1 MIENL
6 PAYIAFSFALS
17 TFLAIWFFS
26 MAARHHRL
34 TLIVVIAWLVIQ
46 GIVGFS
52 KFYPQ
57 THTTPPRFMLLG
69 IPPLVLIA
77 LMFLTPAGRKFTD
90 SLDPKWLT
98 LLHTIRIPV
107 ELVLLGLY
115 LHAQVPRLMTFE
127 GRNFDIIAGLS
138 APFVAYYGYVK
149 HALGRTALLLW
160 NFICLALLLNIVISA
175 ILSIPFAYQRF
186 GFEQPNVAIL
196 YFPFVWL
203 PCVVVPLVMYAHL
216 AAIRQLLY
224 EKPAYPSV
232 GRV

>member
-6 PAYIAFSFALS
+6 PAYIAISFALTTLLS
-17 TFLAIWFFS
+17 IFCFS

-34 TLIVVIAWLVIQ
+34 TLLIVIAWLVLQ
-46 GIVGFS
+46 GIIGFS

-57 THTTPPRFMLLG
+57 THTTPPRFALLG
-69 IPPLVLIA
+69 MPPLLLVL
-77 LMFLTPAGRKFTD
+77 LMFVTPAGKRFTD

-98 LLHTIRIPV
+98 YLHTIRIPV
-107 ELVLLGLY
+107 EFVLLGLY

-138 APFVAYYGYVK
+138 APFVAYYGYTK
-149 HALGRTALLLW
+149 HLLGRTFLLLW

-175 ILSIPFAYQRF
+175 VLSIPFAYQQF
-186 GFEQPNVAIL
+186 GFDQPNVAIL

-203 PCVVVPLVMYAHL
+203 PCVIVPIVFYAHL
-216 AAIRQLLY
+216 AVIRQLLY
-224 EKPAYPSV
+224 LKNRFAVIE
-232 GRV
+232 